1 MGVYNVTAGRPT
13 LYTPELIEA
22 ARSYL
27 TNWQDQGDQMPSVA
41 GLSVYLNIR
50 RSTCYAWA
58 KEADKEEFSDILA
71 AIMDKQELVLFNKG
85 LVGDFNSTIAKLA
98 LTKHDYSD
106 KVDGTLSGGDKPLEV
121 IERRIVRDSPN

>member
-1 MGVYNVTAGRPT
+1 MPAGRPS
-13 LYTPELIEA
+13 LYTPELLERA
-22 ARSYL
+22 ESYL
-27 TNWQDQGDQMPSVA
+27 QNWEAEGDQMPSVA

-58 KEADKEEFSDILA
+58 KEADKAEFSDILA
-71 AIMDKQELVLFNKG
+71 AIMDKQEQVLFNKG

-106 KVDGTLSGGDKPLEV
+106 KSENTIQGGENPLT
-121 IERRIVRDSPN
+121 IQSPWQVVGVKGS

>member
-1 MGVYNVTAGRPT
+1 MPAGRPT
-13 LYTPELIEA
+13 LYSPELLEQA
-22 ARSYL
+22 ERYL
-27 TNWQDQGDQMPSVA
+27 QNWQAEGDQMPSVA

-71 AIMDKQELVLFNKG
+71 AIMDKQEQVLFNKG

-106 KVDGTLSGGDKPLEV
+106 KSENTIQGGENPLTIQAPWQV
-121 IERRIVRDSPN
+121 VGVKGS